1 MQTIIPIS
9 VEEAST
15 EVLAKITEVISGKY
29 NCTMQIDLYQGRRT
43 DFMVETADS
52 ANISEEIQEIFQLLG
67 KSGQPHFIISLQSK
81 GTPSKAP
88 H

>member
-29 NCTMQIDLYQGRRT
+29 NCTMQIDLYQGRRGDYITET
-43 DFMVETADS
+43 DDS
-52 ANISEEIQEIFQLLG
+52 ANISDEIQEIFQLLG
-67 KSGQPHFIISLQSK
+67 KSGQPHFIISLRSK
-81 GTPSKAP
+81 GAPPKAL